1 MSCPKIPIQLS
12 RRINEIRTSLLD
24 GTRIEVTI
32 ERLTTPRNII
42 DEKDSSRTHT
52 YKRDTTLVT
61 IKRLLRPVQEE
72 SESSLATSAQS
83 QVKNHENID
92 KTCDASTG
100 CDASHNHNDKV
111 ESQNKGENQAQNDS
125 LRFCD
130 AREATL
136 GIPWVCPDCGT
147 KEEVKHHLCDPDR
160 SQWPVKKNRRKE
172 RETKNDY

>member
-92 KTCDASTG
+92 KTCDAGTG
-100 CDASHNHNDKV
+100 CDASHNHSDKV
-111 ESQNKGENQAQNDS
+111 ESQNKGENQAQKDWENSDKNEEKKVS
-125 LRFCD
+125 PEESDENRVK
-130 AREATL
+130 RRIYTL
-136 GIPWVCPDCGT
+136 QKRG
-147 KEEVKHHLCDPDR
+147 KRL
-160 SQWPVKKNRRKE
+160 
-172 RETKNDY
+172 